1 MEEKSKG
8 GQNMVDHRE
17 VCWQAACCVGQI
29 GLVISS
35 GIENRMV
42 CPIFMHLSMYQSMH
56 GSIHLSID
64 LSIIYLPLS
73 LNIYVCVYMYMYVY
87 MSKCPSI

>member
-29 GLVISS
+29 GPVISS

-42 CPIFMHLSMYQSMH
+42 CPIFMHLSMYP
-56 GSIHLSID
+56 SIHAWIHPPVYRSINHLSTS
-64 LSIIYLPLS
+64 LSEYICMCVYVH
-73 LNIYVCVYMYMYVY
+73 VCVYV
-87 MSKCPSI
+87 